1 MGNSRMK
8 GRTVLLNSL
17 RHMPRYAGA
26 ALALRIRGKRGVSW
40 GLLVVAMTFGTG
52 CSNDRVPLAP
62 SARCWALRCMCS
74 TGSGM
79 LERAW

>member
-26 ALALRIRGKRGVSW
+26 ALALSIRGKRGVSW
-40 GLLVVAMTFGTG
+40 GLLVLAMTFGTG
-52 CSNDRVPLAP
+52 CSKRLGAVG
-62 SARCWALRCMCS
+62 
-74 TGSGM
+74 TIG
-79 LERAW
+79 